1 MTKQTP
7 HYADQDNLHIFALPY
22 FTQGMEGVISDAKG
36 LLCRVGV

>member
-1 MTKQTP
+1 MQFRII
-7 HYADQDNLHIFALPY
+7 YISLH

>member
-1 MTKQTP
+1 MQFRII
-7 HYADQDNLHIFALPY
+7 YISLHSPY

>member
-7 HYADQDNLHIFALPY
+7 HYAVQDNFLALPY

>member
-7 HYADQDNLHIFALPY
+7 HYAVQDNLHIFAPY

>member
-1 MTKQTP
+1 MQFRII
-7 HYADQDNLHIFALPY
+7 YIFALPY